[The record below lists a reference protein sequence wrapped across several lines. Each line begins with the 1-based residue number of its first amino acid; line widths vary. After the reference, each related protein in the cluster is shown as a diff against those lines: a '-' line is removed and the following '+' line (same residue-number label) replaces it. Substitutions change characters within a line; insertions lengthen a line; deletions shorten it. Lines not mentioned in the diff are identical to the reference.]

1 MKVMMLLGYNGAAAD
16 VQLGSGASL
25 PLSLKT
31 RAVGDVTIVQC
42 SGRIVAGP
50 EAESLRE
57 HVCGTLQDHRD
68 IILHLGEVAFIDSSG
83 LGMLVRLLTSTR
95 RVSGDLKL
103 CSLRSDTHT
112 SRRDRQRSDRRG
124 PAALHV
130 KGALSGS
137 VCGR

>member
-1 MKVMMLLGYNGAAAD
+1 MCRAIAGVFSLAPFRTKRCHEAVDHLAAKLLGMKVMTLLGYNGAAAD
-16 VQLGSGASL
+16 EFDFGSGASL

-31 RAVGDVTIVQC
+31 RAVDVTIVQC

-83 LGMLVRLLTSTR
+83 LGMLVRL
-95 RVSGDLKL
+95 
-103 CSLRSDTHT
+103 
-112 SRRDRQRSDRRG
+112 
-124 PAALHV
+124 
-130 KGALSGS
+130 
-137 VCGR
+137 